1 MKREQPNTESMLRF
15 LLLQKLA
22 CEKTPYSS
30 VHLSVLH
37 HTHTYRTRSESNC
50 NTIIVLSSLMR
61 KPKLLSVN
69 NQSASA
75 FTIRKTKL
83 TNFRGTQ
90 RQFSGNTRSED
101 DLRSR
106 IFGAFVVKFLACLP
120 LLGFSNI
127 YKMVK
132 LPIFNRF

>member
-1 MKREQPNTESMLRF
+1 MPYHRTMKREQPNTESMLRF

-37 HTHTYRTRSESNC
+37 NTHTYRTRSESNC

-106 IFGAFVVKFLACLP
+106 MFGAFVVKFLACLP

-127 YKMVK
+127 YKMV
-132 LPIFNRF
+132 